1 MDNYGYSK
9 KKKRRK
15 RNIAIHNF
23 LTYLSWC
30 IGKEPRPVSLNN
42 SADSAHPPHSFANK
56 NQPLRPPPPPKTH
69 PGIIFDIKPLWKSS
83 RKSRLST
90 AQDKHGFPSKV
101 ERKLR
106 VTVR

>member
-69 PGIIFDIKPLWKSS
+69 PGIIFDIKPPGNPRGKVDYPR
-83 RKSRLST
+83 RKINTVSLPRL
-90 AQDKHGFPSKV
+90 KENCELP
-101 ERKLR
+101 
-106 VTVR
+106 